1 MLSGKEQYM
10 ELIWI
15 IEKMFIENFGN
26 DIKLVSMNECVNQ
39 MGYFRIQ
46 YKYIP
51 LEYEIVFE
59 SERNLF
65 CIDIY
70 DKEGAKNSL
79 YRIQKFKNE
88 TGEKNVESAI
98 RLLKETL
105 KKNEFNFY
113 FHKDDKLYKKNKSG
127 VTRVKDMKE
136 LLNG

>member
-1 MLSGKEQYM
+1 MLSDKEQYV
-10 ELIWI
+10 ELIWK
-15 IEKMFIENFGN
+15 IEKMFTENFGN
-26 DIKLVSMNECVNQ
+26 DIKLVIMNECVNQ
-39 MGYFRIQ
+39 MGYFRIW

-51 LEYEIVFE
+51 LEYEIIFE

-88 TGEKNVESAI
+88 TGEKNAEAAI
-98 RLLKETL
+98 GLLKETL

-113 FHKDDKLYKKNKSG
+113 FHKDDKLYKKI
-127 VTRVKDMKE
+127 RV
-136 LLNG
+136 GS